1 MSKLFGLFQKNKL
14 FQYIKKYVESML
26 LMVNLQQNVFLFSE
40 DCLTSDPEVLSGRT
54 SADNNET
61 LPKKSLSIWFWW
73 QTILTLIYTISS
85 KLVHSATLYIV
96 LFSTVMSLN
105 YSLTL
110 ECPHTFI
117 YSKIM
122 IFFFS
127 HHPVSA
133 LFLQY
138 YLTVQLENIVKNFDV
153 RDLSIYTF

>member
-105 YSLTL
+105 YSPTL
-110 ECPHTFI
+110 ECPYTFI
-117 YSKIM
+117 YSKFM
-122 IFFFS
+122 IFFS